1 MYRAD
6 IVEALGI
13 DVKTLVTWDDFVKAA
28 ERVVK
33 DFDGDGVIDHYMIDL
48 PTSAPWGLLALML
61 QRGVGLFDAQG
72 NVAFN
77 QPAAVDTIEWYI
89 LQTAG
94 PKRIAF
100 ECGWGQPLFKAMQD
114 GLALFYIAPD
124 WRTHSIALDAPHLKG
139 KFRLMPLPAW
149 ERGGRRTSVW
159 GGTGLAIT
167 RASEKPEL
175 AWEFAKTLYFDAK
188 QLGKR
193 YLQTNILP
201 PFKDAWDLPELQS
214 PHEFYGGQRV
224 GQLFA
229 ELAPETPP
237 VWGGPYARIAETKL
251 SQVHLRS
258 FEYFKQFG
266 QRGLRE
272 RIQFELTDA
281 EAYLNRAIGRNVLIK
296 Q

>member
-1 MYRAD
+1 
-6 IVEALGI
+6 
-13 DVKTLVTWDDFVKAA
+13 
-28 ERVVK
+28 
-33 DFDGDGVIDHYMIDL
+33 
-48 PTSAPWGLLALML
+48 ML

-175 AWEFAKTLYFDAK
+175 AWEFAKSLYFDAK
-188 QLGKR
+188 ELGKR

-201 PFKDAWDLPELQS
+201 PFKDAWNLPELQS
-214 PHEFYGGQRV
+214 PDEFYGGQRV

-237 VWGGPYARIAETKL
+237 VWGGPYARIAEIKL

-281 EAYLNRAIGRNVLIK
+281 EAYLNRAIERNVLMK